1 MINVGQ
7 EDPKDRIIV
16 ELNQEVRELKEEV
29 KHEKNDKIGNRTYL
43 DISLDA
49 ERLDKAARRID
60 RRMRKC
66 KSDGKYVKL
75 ANSLAFLISKKMPLL
90 EEILHISELVNKLEK
105 KSKIDKRF
113 NRY

>member
-1 MINVGQ
+1 MRNVGQ

-16 ELNQEVRELKEEV
+16 ELNQEVTELKEEV
-29 KHEKNDKIGNRTYL
+29 KHEKNDKIGDRTYL

-49 ERLDKAARRID
+49 ERLDKAAKRID

-66 KSDGKYVKL
+66 KSDDMLVKL
-75 ANSLAFLISKKMPLL
+75 ANSLAFLISKKMPLV